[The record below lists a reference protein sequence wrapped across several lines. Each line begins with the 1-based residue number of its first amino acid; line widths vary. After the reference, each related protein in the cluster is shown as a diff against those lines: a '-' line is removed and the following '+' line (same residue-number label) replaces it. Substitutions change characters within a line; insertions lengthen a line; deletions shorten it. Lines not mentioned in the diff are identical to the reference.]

1 LVWRLR
7 LFGRNAGFVDKDI
20 ETRTALPA
28 EQMQNSLTRR
38 SITTR

>member
-1 LVWRLR
+1 MILTLVWRLR

-28 EQMQNSLTRR
+28 EHDGPGLEFAR
-38 SITTR
+38 